1 MEQEPPG
8 LTRIRRVARLL
19 DDSVGVP
26 LTRYRVGLDAL
37 LGLVPVAGD
46 TVTALLSLYIVVEAA
61 RLGVSLR
68 TLARMVLNVGLD
80 FAVGSVPVVGDLVDA
95 LWKANERNA
104 ELAAA
109 DLARADQTPF

>member
-1 MEQEPPG
+1 MDEEPPG
-8 LTRIRRVARLL
+8 LVRIRRVARLL

-37 LGLVPVAGD
+37 LGLLPVAGD
-46 TVTALLSLYIVVEAA
+46 ALTAVLSLYIVVEAA
-61 RLGVSLR
+61 RLGVSKR
-68 TLARMVLNVGLD
+68 TLARMLGNVGLD
-80 FAVGSVPVVGDLVDA
+80 FAVGSVPVVGDLFDA
-95 LWKANERNA
+95 VWKANRRNA